1 MTEEAQKK
9 SRPIIYIVLIV
20 ILALLVAIAAWF
32 YFDKSKEVAG
42 LQAEKEQIRT
52 DLQQELDELM
62 VQHNQIKKD
71 YGNLSDTLAS
81 RDSAI
86 RANAEEIENLL
97 NYKWEYYLIKKKLDR
112 LRVTAQK
119 YVRQMDSLYT
129 VNQELTEENER
140 IRESFRTEQMKNSEL
155 KIEKKELETIVEDAS
170 VLRAYNVQAT
180 GIRQRGSNQKE
191 TDKARRTDRV
201 RVCFTLGENSLIDKG
216 EKNIYIRISRPDKAV
231 LMIDD
236 TEKYAFS
243 HNGEKLQYSI
253 MRTIKYDGEA
263 VDICAYWNRSRSG
276 DEEAMVG
283 TYFVDIYTDE
293 DKIGEGSFELR

>member
-1 MTEEAQKK
+1 MTEETQKK
-9 SRPIIYIVLIV
+9 SRPIVYII
-20 ILALLVAIAAWF
+20 LLVVLAILLAIAAWF
-32 YFDKSKEVAG
+32 YFDKAEEVTA
-42 LQAEKEQIRT
+42 LQQEKEQIRT

-62 VQHNQIKKD
+62 QQHNQIKRD
-71 YGNLSDTLAS
+71 YGNLSDTLAT
-81 RDSAI
+81 RDSLI

-97 NYKWEYYLIKKKLDR
+97 NFKWEYYLIKKKLDR

-155 KIEKKELETIVEDAS
+155 KVEKQELETIVEDAS
-170 VLRAYNVQAT
+170 VLRAYNVVAT
-180 GIRQRGSNQKE
+180 GIRQRGSKQKE

-201 RVCFTLGENSLIDKG
+201 RVCFTLGENSLVEKG

-236 TEKYAFS
+236 TEKYSFE
-243 HNGEKLQYSI
+243 HKGEKLQYSI
-253 MRTIKYDGEA
+253 MRKVNYNGES
-263 VDICAYWNRSRSG
+263 VDVCAYWNRGRT
-276 DEEAMVG
+276 DEEAMEG
-283 TYFVDIYTDE
+283 KYFVDIYTDE
-293 DKIGEGSFELR
+293 NKIGEGSFELK

>member
-9 SRPIIYIVLIV
+9 SRPIVYII
-20 ILALLVAIAAWF
+20 LLVVLAILLAIAAWF
-32 YFDKSKEVAG
+32 YFDKSKEVSK

-52 DLQQELDELM
+52 DLQLELDELM
-62 VQHNQIKKD
+62 VQHNQIKRD
-71 YGNLSDTLAS
+71 YGNLSDTLAT
-81 RDSAI
+81 RDSVI
-86 RANAEEIENLL
+86 QANAEEIENLL

-112 LRVTAQK
+112 LRVTVQK

-140 IRESFRTEQMKNSEL
+140 IRESFRTEQIKNSEL

-170 VLRAYNVQAT
+170 VLRAYNVEAS

-201 RVCFTLGENSLIDKG
+201 RVCFTLGENALVETG

-236 TEKYAFS
+236 SEKYAFQ
-243 HNGEKLQYSI
+243 HKGEQLQYSI
-253 MRTIKYDGEA
+253 KRTIKYEGEP
-263 VDICAYWNRSRSG
+263 VDVCAYWNRKRSG
-276 DEEAMVG
+276 DEEAMEG
-283 TYFVDIYTDE
+283 KYFVDIYTDQE
-293 DKIGEGSFELR
+293 KIGEGSFVLR